1 VWEETFEIT
10 SGETVTFGDFS
21 DVDGSD
27 LVVKDYSSV
36 APIALLHGVNSG
48 CNNVRSWVDMISES
62 LDN

>member
-1 VWEETFEIT
+1 VWQATFEVT
-10 SGETVTFGDFS
+10 LGETVTFGDLS
-21 DVDGSD
+21 GVDGSD

-48 CNNVRSWVDMISES
+48 CNNVGSWVDMISES